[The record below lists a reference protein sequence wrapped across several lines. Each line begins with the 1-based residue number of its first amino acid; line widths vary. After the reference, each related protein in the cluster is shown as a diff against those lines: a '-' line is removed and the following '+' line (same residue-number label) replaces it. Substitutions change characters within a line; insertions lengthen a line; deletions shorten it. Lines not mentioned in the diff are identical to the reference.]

1 MGKQQAAWS
10 VCAFC
15 QTYRMPSLQRGVT
28 QMYMQ
33 KLDRSQVSLV
43 DWVFFVV
50 LYWQLHSAIGP
61 NSTDSKNVGNIYSHP
76 KEDLSQTCKDT
87 GDLVM
92 FSIHV
97 TFWVMIILLVNG
109 CSVMIGLLFHKC
121 RPPLDPTCIP
131 VVSKFSKITAILC
144 MLLTLFRCFAN
155 LFCTAKLPGI
165 IFTGNRC
172 ETMYSTT

>member
-1 MGKQQAAWS
+1 MG
-10 VCAFC
+10 
-15 QTYRMPSLQRGVT
+15 
-28 QMYMQ
+28 
-33 KLDRSQVSLV
+33 
-43 DWVFFVV
+43 
-50 LYWQLHSAIGP
+50 
-61 NSTDSKNVGNIYSHP
+61 
-76 KEDLSQTCKDT
+76 DT
-87 GDLVM
+87 WDLVM

-109 CSVMIGLLFHKC
+109 CSVIIGLLFHKC
-121 RPPLDPTCIP
+121 CPSLDTTCIP

-172 ETMYSTT
+172 ETMYSTALHSFLVADFFGLLQVALGVVVAVMASARETKEVSAYLLPADENPEAATRSPA